1 MLLVPLSRIQTLMT
15 HIQRTCQEIRDIKN
29 PLRSRKSKLIN
40 KVHLRSPGPNHD
52 SSKEHL
58 QDRYGEDA
66 PGDSGSSCNT
76 PTLPLDQWR
85 NLCTNQED
93 GERSSSPPPS
103 PTPTSPCP
111 SHTPTPACESTPPV
125 ASGSPGLDGT
135 PCTSDLDV
143 LKLPSSSEE
152 EETELRSGA
161 GESPDPDE
169 GVTGRRRG
177 EGCGHAASHP
187 V

>member
-1 MLLVPLSRIQTLMT
+1 MTRI
-15 HIQRTCQEIRDIKN
+15 RCTCQEIRDIKN
-29 PLRSRKSKLIN
+29 PLRSHKTKLIN
-40 KVHLRSPGPNHD
+40 KVYSKPPGPNHD
-52 SSKEHL
+52 NSRERLLDKC
-58 QDRYGEDA
+58 GEDA
-66 PGDSGSSCNT
+66 SDGNGSFYST

-85 NLCTNQED
+85 NPCTNQED
-93 GERSSSPPPS
+93 EERSSSPLPS

-111 SHTPTPACESTPPV
+111 FRTPTPACELIPPI
-125 ASGSPGLDGT
+125 AFESPELDAI

-152 EETELRSGA
+152 EETESRSGA
-161 GESPDPDE
+161 GEFPDPDE